1 MGKTKTMGKFKKKKG
16 SKKSRR
22 RGGGRRELVLKG
34 HPLLREIDT
43 WVTPYE
49 SAHFRRALANAAH
62 PDQRRRLEAI
72 GARDDARL
80 AAARRGLVHDE
91 PQVVALNRYP
101 PGYSQNDPEKLVFL
115 YTPHFDGVPVL
126 QDRAVRPHIP
136 FPIDRAGNP
145 VTRLSDFNPYARGS
159 YTRYQSLLNY
169 YGLQESDLG
178 VSGWP
183 VHHSRI
189 QRFYQNHA
197 NHEYRLK
204 LLKHLEEQSLPK
216 SIHNSW
222 PGERQS
228 DGSGLAAFRARLP

>member
-22 RGGGRRELVLKG
+22 RGGAGLRG
-34 HPLLREIDT
+34 HPLTYAIDICL
-43 WVTPYE
+43 TPYE
-49 SAHFRRALANAAH
+49 SARLRRALGREVIH
-62 PDQRRRLEAI
+62 PNQLRRLAAT
-72 GARDDARL
+72 GARDNARL
-80 AAARRGLVHDE
+80 AAAERGLVHDE
-91 PQVVALNRYP
+91 PEVMRAHPYP
-101 PGYSQNDPEKLVFL
+101 PGYSQNDPEKFVFL

-145 VTRLSDFNPYARGS
+145 VTRLSDFNPYATGS

-178 VSGWP
+178 VLGWP

-197 NHEYRLK
+197 NQVYRRK